1 MKKKFSVVKNF
12 RIVKRSCSLN
22 RYYGVGRK
30 FCFVK
35 RWVNSTLLL
44 LPDGNFKNTTHY
56 FLKDLVF
63 ITFGK
68 TDDVPKNMDRK
79 FLSWPW
85 GCILRPF
92 LNV

>member
-1 MKKKFSVVKNF
+1 MLWHKKWSSFANQP
-12 RIVKRSCSLN
+12 CSLH
-22 RYYGVGRK
+22 GQTAPTITGTQMEI
-30 FCFVK
+30 FI
-35 RWVNSTLLL
+35 
-44 LPDGNFKNTTHY
+44 NTTHN

-63 ITFGK
+63 LTLGK

>member
-1 MKKKFSVVKNF
+1 MLWHKKW
-12 RIVKRSCSLN
+12 RSFEIQPCS
-22 RYYGVGRK
+22 
-30 FCFVK
+30 
-35 RWVNSTLLL
+35 LLL
-44 LPDGNFKNTTHY
+44 LDYFCQTEIFINTTQN
-56 FLKDLVF
+56 FIKDLAF
-63 ITFGK
+63 FTLGK